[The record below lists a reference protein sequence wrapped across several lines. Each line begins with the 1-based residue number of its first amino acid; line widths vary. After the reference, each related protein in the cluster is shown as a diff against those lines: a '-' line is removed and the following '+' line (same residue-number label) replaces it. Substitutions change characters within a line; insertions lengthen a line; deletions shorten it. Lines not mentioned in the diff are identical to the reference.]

1 MDAAVLAAAVADY
14 RPAQTAKEKIKKGTE
29 EMTLRLEKTPDIAAS
44 LGRVKRPDQLL
55 VGFALETEDELA
67 NAREKLE
74 RKNFDLIVLNSL
86 RDAGAGF
93 HHDTN
98 KVTILYRNNK
108 ADHFQLKSKKAVAE
122 DIVVAMARHWGL
134 DEQPQAAG

>member
-1 MDAAVLAAAVADY
+1 MISRSIVLSLFLFATVQIGWSQ
-14 RPAQTAKEKIKKGTE
+14 PANEPTAEANLK
-29 EMTLRLEKTPDIAAS
+29 
-44 LGRVKRPDQLL
+44 
-55 VGFALETEDELA
+55 FALELFEQQDYS

>member
-1 MDAAVLAAAVADY
+1 
-14 RPAQTAKEKIKKGTE
+14 
-29 EMTLRLEKTPDIAAS
+29 RLEKTPDIAAS

>member
-1 MDAAVLAAAVADY
+1 MLLALKVDVD
-14 RPAQTAKEKIKKGTE
+14 
-29 EMTLRLEKTPDIAAS
+29 TLRGTLEGVP
-44 LGRVKRPDQLL
+44 QL
-55 VGFALETEDELA
+55 VDT
-67 NAREKLE
+67 
-74 RKNFDLIVLNSL
+74 L

-93 HHDTN
+93 NHDTN